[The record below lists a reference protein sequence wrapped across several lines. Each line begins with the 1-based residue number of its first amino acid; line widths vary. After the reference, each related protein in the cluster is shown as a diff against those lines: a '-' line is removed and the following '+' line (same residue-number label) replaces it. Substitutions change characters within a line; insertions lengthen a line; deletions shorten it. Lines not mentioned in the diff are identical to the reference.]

1 MKNKMRIWHRYLGFF
16 LSGIMAVYALSGVIM
31 IFRNTDTFKVSSLVE
46 KTIDPGL
53 TETELG
59 QALKLKRFQASE
71 VNDQEI
77 TFKDGTYNRQN
88 GFVSYTKK
96 ELPYVLKKM
105 EDMHKATSDQPL
117 FFLNIFFGLSL
128 LFFVV
133 SSFFMFMPKSK
144 IFRTGMYYTIA
155 GLVLTI
161 VLVYI

>member
-1 MKNKMRIWHRYLGFF
+1 MRIWHRYLGFF

-31 IFRNTDTFKVSSLVE
+31 IFRNTDTFKVSSIVE
-46 KTIDPGL
+46 KTLDAGL
-53 TETELG
+53 SENELG
-59 QALKLKRFQASE
+59 QTLKLKRFQATEVSE
-71 VNDQEI
+71 QKIV
-77 TFKDGTYNRQN
+77 FKEGTYNRQT

-144 IFRTGMYYTIA
+144 IFRTGLYYTIA

-161 VLVYI
+161 VVVYI